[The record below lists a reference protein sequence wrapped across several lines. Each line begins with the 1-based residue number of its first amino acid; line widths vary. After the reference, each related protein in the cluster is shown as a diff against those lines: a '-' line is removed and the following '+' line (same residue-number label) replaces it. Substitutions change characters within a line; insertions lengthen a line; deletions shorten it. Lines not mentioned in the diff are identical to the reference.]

1 MQKPLIMLLLSA
13 VTSCVEAGNHAAWV
27 VVHAELP
34 CAANGVYQ
42 TKYNQ
47 DGLSGNGVANTAA
60 CQAICAA
67 SSACDFF
74 SYSFS
79 TNQKCATYYQGTCAE
94 PNTAYVGYG
103 YTTYAKPP
111 VLPPSVSWAWPP
123 CASCELVPCGECQ
136 EGCPAKWCS
145 AADKAS
151 TGSDSANWCA
161 NGNRGQQPT
170 FCEKTPVGT
179 PVG

>member
-1 MQKPLIMLLLSA
+1 MQKLLIMLLLSA

-47 DGLSGNGVANTAA
+47 DSLSRTGVANTAA

-79 TNQKCATYYQGTCAE
+79 HNQKCATYYQGTCA
-94 PNTAYVGYG
+94 VGDAAHVGFG

-111 VLPPSVSWAWPP
+111 PPVVTWVEA
-123 CASCELVPCGECQ
+123 GE
-136 EGCPAKWCS
+136 PAHYGATDAEIVKS
-145 AADKAS
+145 S
-151 TGSDSANWCA
+151 GFSYDSYEYHPFQGALALDLTLTLTPTSSPHPNP
-161 NGNRGQQPT
+161 NLHNQQP
-170 FCEKTPVGT
+170 
-179 PVG
+179 